1 MIPASNWA
9 SVKPRV
15 GCKARDSRMFA
26 LDFGKVA
33 ARVVERLWV
42 WDRRML

>member
-15 GCKARDSRMFA
+15 GCKARDSKMFT

-33 ARVVERLWV
+33 ERDVERLWV
-42 WDRRML
+42 